1 MAKTN
6 AQKQRE
12 YRERKKLN
20 DPKFLEKERKRQ
32 KAYYV
37 KTSNLSKKELKERRI
52 DVKERV
58 RRSRDQKKIL
68 LENLRNENSYASSTD
83 TMSNDADTD
92 GTISPMIVSIP
103 FPKRGEA
110 SRKRK
115 RRSDDKFYKKIPKL
129 ENERKKLKQKCNSLR
144 KKIARRSRKKE
155 NSSTPNSKTT
165 NMMRAA
171 GILPE
176 DAPDI
181 KKQLLFAQTISRE
194 IQEKKKNRKQSIRS
208 TVSGNILKKYRL
220 IRYAATKTNTNR
232 RKLSKVKS
240 KVINLTK
247 SKRGFEP

>member
-1 MAKTN
+1 
-6 AQKQRE
+6 
-12 YRERKKLN
+12 
-20 DPKFLEKERKRQ
+20 
-32 KAYYV
+32 
-37 KTSNLSKKELKERRI
+37 
-52 DVKERV
+52 
-58 RRSRDQKKIL
+58 
-68 LENLRNENSYASSTD
+68 
-83 TMSNDADTD
+83 MSNDPDTD

-115 RRSDDKFYKKIPKL
+115 RQSDDRFYKKIAKL

-181 KKQLLFAQTISRE
+181 KKQLLFAETISRE
-194 IQEKKKNRKQSIRS
+194 IQEAGKEKKNRKQSIRS

-220 IRYAATKTNTNR
+220 IRYAATKTNTAR
-232 RKLSKVKS
+232 RK
-240 KVINLTK
+240 
-247 SKRGFEP
+247 R